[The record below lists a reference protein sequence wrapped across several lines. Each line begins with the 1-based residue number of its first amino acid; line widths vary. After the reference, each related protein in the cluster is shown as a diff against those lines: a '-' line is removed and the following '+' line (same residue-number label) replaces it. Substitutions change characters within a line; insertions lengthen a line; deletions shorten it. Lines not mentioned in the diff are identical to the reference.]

1 MPRAAVLVGGL
12 LIVLG
17 VASYLLSGRASVTAL
32 IPAFFGLPILVLGW
46 LAIRVTWRRHAMH
59 AAAGLALLGL
69 VGSLRGVPDTL
80 ALLSGGT
87 VERPTAVVVQTVMA
101 VVCLVFVVLA
111 VRSFVEARRSRSRG

>member
-1 MPRAAVLVGGL
+1 MPRAAVLVGVL
-12 LIVLG
+12 LIILG

-46 LAIRVTWRRHAMH
+46 LAMRVTWRRHAMH

-69 VGSLRGVPDTL
+69 LGALRGVPDTL
-80 ALLSGGT
+80 ALLSGET

-101 VVCLVFVVLA
+101 VVCLVFVIMA
-111 VRSFVEARRSRSRG
+111 VRSFVAARRSRSRG